1 MQKQFNKNERAEQ
14 IMRQHA
20 DMIYRIALQN
30 LKNEADAQD
39 VFQEVCLS
47 LLTKNAPLDDDVH
60 IKHWLIRVTI
70 NKCKNIKKSL
80 WHQKTEPLNLD
91 YEKGGK
97 DQRIDEFELLYTL
110 PKSYRNIIYLYYFE
124 EYTVPEI
131 AQILGE
137 NKHTV
142 NSQLQRSRKKLKKIL
157 EEGDSL

>member
-1 MQKQFNKNERAEQ
+1 MSDLMTKKEKAEL
-14 IMRQHA
+14 IVRQHA

-30 LKNEADAQD
+30 LKNPDDASD
-39 VFQEVCLS
+39 IFQEVCLS
-47 LLTKNAPLDDDVH
+47 LLTKNAPLFDDVH

-70 NKCKNIKKSL
+70 NKCKNFKKSL

-91 YEKGGK
+91 CERGGK

-142 NSQLQRSRKKLKKIL
+142 NSRLQRARTKLRKIL
-157 EEGDSL
+157 GEGDSL

>member
-47 LLTKNAPLDDDVH
+47 ILTKNAPLDDDVH

-91 YEKGGK
+91 CERGGK

-142 NSQLQRSRKKLKKIL
+142 NSRLQRSRKKLKKIL
-157 EEGDSL
+157 EEGGSL

>member
-80 WHQKTEPLNLD
+80 WHQKIEPLDLD
-91 YEKGGK
+91 YSKGGK

-142 NSQLQRSRKKLKKIL
+142 NSRLQRSRKKLKKIL